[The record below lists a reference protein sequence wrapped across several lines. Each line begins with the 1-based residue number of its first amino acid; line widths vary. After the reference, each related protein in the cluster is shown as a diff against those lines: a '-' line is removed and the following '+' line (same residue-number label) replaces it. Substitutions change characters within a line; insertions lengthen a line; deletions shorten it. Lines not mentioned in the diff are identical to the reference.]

1 MYDYLD
7 KVNSPEDIKKM
18 SINEMDILAKDI
30 RKFLVRSISKTG
42 GHLASNLGVVELTL
56 ALHKVFNSPT
66 DKIIWDVGHQS
77 YVHKII
83 TGRKSDFDT
92 LRQFNGLSGFPKENE
107 SNHDIFDTGHSS
119 TSISV
124 GTGIACSRDIK
135 GDDFSV
141 ISVIGDGSITG
152 GMALEAL
159 NHLGYIKT
167 KMIIILN
174 DNEMSIDQNVG
185 GMARHLSNII
195 RNSTV
200 NKVKGEVEK
209 ILNITPGG
217 SILSK
222 TAYKVKDSIMSKF
235 APQECE
241 FFDSL
246 GIKYSGPIDGHNIN
260 ELINA
265 LEYAKKQKGPI
276 LLHVITKKGKGYKYA
291 EQEPHK
297 YHGVSKFD
305 IKEGVKSSGAKSI
318 SSVVGDKLVELAN
331 KDERVVAIT
340 AAMPS
345 GTGLNKFSQMY
356 PHRYYDV
363 GIAEQHAVAFA
374 CGLAKDNMKPYFAV
388 YSSFLQRAYD
398 QVIHDMCIT
407 NKDVTLLIDRAG
419 LVGNDGETHHG
430 MFDLSYLNN
439 VPNISV
445 MAPKDTKELE
455 LMIDLS
461 LDIKGPVAIRYPRGN
476 SYFLDKGKYEP
487 IKLGEYEVINK
498 GKDIAVIAIGNMVK
512 QAIDS
517 MDILKE
523 KGIEPTIVNARFLKP
538 IDEAILRDIFN
549 NHKYI
554 VTIEDNV
561 IIGGF
566 GSRINK
572 FLIDNNYD
580 NKILNIALEE
590 EFIPHGDINSLYEA
604 YGLSAKCI
612 AQKIENLLN

>member
-42 GHLASNLGVVELTL
+42 GHLASNLGVVEITL

-265 LEYAKKQKGPI
+265 LEYAKKQNGPI

-538 IDEAILRDIFN
+538 IDESILRDIFN

>member
-265 LEYAKKQKGPI
+265 LEYAKKQNGPI

-538 IDEAILRDIFN
+538 IDESILRDIFN

>member
-538 IDEAILRDIFN
+538 IDESILRDIFN

>member
-152 GMALEAL
+152 GMALEAI
-159 NHLGYIKT
+159 NHLGYINT

-265 LEYAKKQKGPI
+265 LEYAKKQNGPI

-554 VTIEDNV
+554 VTIEDNI

>member
-265 LEYAKKQKGPI
+265 LEYAKKQNGPI

-498 GKDIAVIAIGNMVK
+498 GKDIAIIAIGNMVK

-538 IDEAILRDIFN
+538 IDESILRDIFN

>member
-107 SNHDIFDTGHSS
+107 SNHDVFDTGHSS

-265 LEYAKKQKGPI
+265 LEYAKKQNGPI

-374 CGLAKDNMKPYFAV
+374 CGLAKDNMNPYFAV

-538 IDEAILRDIFN
+538 IDESILRDIFN

>member
-83 TGRKSDFDT
+83 TGRKGDFDT

-107 SNHDIFDTGHSS
+107 SNHDVFDTGHSS

-305 IKEGVKSSGAKSI
+305 IKEGVKSSGAKST

>member
-265 LEYAKKQKGPI
+265 LEYAKKQNGPI
-276 LLHVITKKGKGYKYA
+276 FLHVITKKGKGYKYA
-291 EQEPHK
+291 EQDPHK

-498 GKDIAVIAIGNMVK
+498 GKDIAIIAIGNMVK

-538 IDEAILRDIFN
+538 IDESILRDIFN

>member
-1 MYDYLD
+1 
-7 KVNSPEDIKKM
+7 VNSPEDIKKM

-107 SNHDIFDTGHSS
+107 SNHDVFDTGHSS

-305 IKEGVKSSGAKSI
+305 IKEGAKSSGAKSI

-538 IDEAILRDIFN
+538 IDESILRDIFN

>member
-1 MYDYLD
+1 MYNYLD
-7 KVNSPEDIKKM
+7 KVNSPDDIKKM
-18 SINEMDILAKDI
+18 STSEMDLLAKDI
-30 RKFLVRSISKTG
+30 RKFLVRSVSKTG

-56 ALHKVFNSPT
+56 SLHKVFNSPT
-66 DKIIWDVGHQS
+66 DKIIWDVGHQA
-77 YVHKII
+77 YVHKMI
-83 TGRKSDFDT
+83 TGRKDDFKT

-107 SNHDIFDTGHSS
+107 SEHDIFDTGHSS
-119 TSISV
+119 TSISI

-135 GDDFSV
+135 GENFSV

-185 GMARHLSNII
+185 GMSRHLSSII
-195 RNSTV
+195 KNSTV
-200 NKVKGEVEK
+200 SKVKGEVEK
-209 ILNITPGG
+209 ILNAAPGG
-217 SILSK
+217 NILSK
-222 TAYKVKDSIMSKF
+222 TANKVKDSIMSKF

-241 FFDSL
+241 FFDSI
-246 GIKYSGPIDGHNIN
+246 GIKYSGPIDGHNID
-260 ELINA
+260 ELIGA
-265 LEYAKKQKGPI
+265 LEYAKNQNGPI

-305 IKEGVKSSGAKSI
+305 IKNGVQSSSVKSI
-318 SSVVGDKLVELAN
+318 SSVVGDKLIDLAN
-331 KDERVVAIT
+331 NDNRVVAIT

-345 GTGLNKFSQMY
+345 GTGLSKFIQTY
-356 PHRYYDV
+356 PNRYYDV
-363 GIAEQHAVAFA
+363 GIAEQHAVAFS
-374 CGLAKDNMKPYFAV
+374 CGLAKNYMKPYFAV

-398 QVIHDMCIT
+398 QIIHDMAIT

-430 MFDLSYLNN
+430 IFDLSYLNS
-439 VPNISV
+439 VPNIVV

-455 LMIDLS
+455 LMMDLS
-461 LDIKGPVAIRYPRGN
+461 LKIDGPKAIRYPRGN
-476 SYFLDKGKYEP
+476 SYFLDKGTYEP

-498 GKDIAVIAIGNMVK
+498 GNNIAIIAIGNMVK
-512 QAIDS
+512 QAIDA
-517 MDILKE
+517 IELLKD
-523 KGIEPTIVNARFLKP
+523 KDIEPTLINARFLKP
-538 IDEAILRDIFN
+538 IDESLLKEILET
-549 NHKYI
+549 HEYV
-554 VTIEDNV
+554 VTIEDN
-561 IIGGF
+561 IIAGGF

-572 FLIDNNYD
+572 FLIDNDYS

-590 EFIPHGDINSLYEA
+590 EFIPHGDIDSLYNT
-604 YGLSAKCI
+604 YGLSPECI
-612 AQKIENLLN
+612 KEKIENLLN

>member
-498 GKDIAVIAIGNMVK
+498 GKDIAIIAIGNMVK

-538 IDEAILRDIFN
+538 IDESILRDIFN

>member
-107 SNHDIFDTGHSS
+107 SNHDVFDTGHSS

-265 LEYAKKQKGPI
+265 LEYAKKQNGPI

-538 IDEAILRDIFN
+538 IDESILRDIFN

>member
-83 TGRKSDFDT
+83 TGRKGDFDT

-107 SNHDIFDTGHSS
+107 SNHDVFDTGHSS

-305 IKEGVKSSGAKSI
+305 IKEGVKSSGAKST

-356 PHRYYDV
+356 PHRYDDV

-498 GKDIAVIAIGNMVK
+498 GKDIAIIAIGNMVK

>member
-1 MYDYLD
+1 MYNYLD

-18 SINEMDILAKDI
+18 NIDEIDLLAKDI
-30 RKFLVRSISKTG
+30 RKFLVRSISETG
-42 GHLASNLGVVELTL
+42 GHLASNLGIVELTL
-56 ALHKVFNSPT
+56 ALHKVFNSPI

-83 TGRKSDFDT
+83 TGRKSKFDT

-107 SNHDIFDTGHSS
+107 SIHDVFDTGHSS

-135 GDDFSV
+135 GEDFSV
-141 ISVIGDGSITG
+141 VSVIGDGSITG

-159 NHLGYIKT
+159 NHLGFIKT

-174 DNEMSIDQNVG
+174 DNEMSIDENVG
-185 GMARHLSNII
+185 GMSKHLSSII

-200 NKVKGEVEK
+200 SKVKDEVGK

-217 SILSK
+217 SIISK
-222 TAYKVKDSIMSKF
+222 TASKVKDSIMSKF
-235 APQECE
+235 APQESE
-241 FFDSL
+241 FFESL
-246 GIKYSGPIDGHNIN
+246 GIKYSGPIDGHNMN
-260 ELINA
+260 ELIHA
-265 LEYAKKQKGPI
+265 LEYAKKQNGPI

-291 EQEPHK
+291 EQEPNK

-305 IKEGVKSSGAKSI
+305 IKNGIQSSSAKSI
-318 SSVVGDKLVELAN
+318 SSVVGDKLIDLAN

-345 GTGLNKFSQMY
+345 GTGLNKFAQTY
-356 PHRYYDV
+356 PNRYYDV
-363 GIAEQHAVAFA
+363 GIAEQHAVTFS
-374 CGLAKDNMKPYFAV
+374 CGLAKNNMKPYFAV

-398 QVIHDMCIT
+398 QLIHDMAIT
-407 NKDVTLLIDRAG
+407 NKDITLLIDRAG

-430 MFDLSYLNN
+430 IFDLSYLNAI
-439 VPNISV
+439 PNICV
-445 MAPKDTKELE
+445 MAPKDTRELE
-455 LMIDLS
+455 LMMELS
-461 LDIKGPVAIRYPRGN
+461 LDINGPVAIRYPRGN
-476 SYFLDKGKYEP
+476 SYFLDKGKYDS

-498 GKDIAVIAIGNMVK
+498 GNDIAIFAIGNMVK

-517 MDILKE
+517 LDILKD
-523 KGIEPTIVNARFLKP
+523 KGIQPTIINARFLKP
-538 IDEAILRDIFN
+538 IDESILRDIFN

-572 FLIDNNYD
+572 FLIDN
-580 NKILNIALEE
+580 
-590 EFIPHGDINSLYEA
+590 
-604 YGLSAKCI
+604 
-612 AQKIENLLN
+612 

>member
-42 GHLASNLGVVELTL
+42 GHLASNLGVVEITL

-83 TGRKSDFDT
+83 TGRKGDFDT

-265 LEYAKKQKGPI
+265 LEYAKKQNGPI

-538 IDEAILRDIFN
+538 IDESILRDIFN

>member
-107 SNHDIFDTGHSS
+107 SNHDVFDTGHSS

-538 IDEAILRDIFN
+538 IDESILRDIFN

>member
-305 IKEGVKSSGAKSI
+305 IKEGVKSSGAKST

-538 IDEAILRDIFN
+538 IDESILRDIFN

>member
-107 SNHDIFDTGHSS
+107 SNHDVFDTGHSS

-538 IDEAILRDIFN
+538 IDESILRDIFN

-554 VTIEDNV
+554 VTIEDNI

>member
-107 SNHDIFDTGHSS
+107 SNHDVFDTGHSS

-512 QAIDS
+512 QAIGS

-538 IDEAILRDIFN
+538 IDESILRDIFN

>member
-107 SNHDIFDTGHSS
+107 SNHDVFDTGHSS

-305 IKEGVKSSGAKSI
+305 IKEGVKSSGAKST

-590 EFIPHGDINSLYEA
+590 EFIPHGDINSLYES